1 MVPTAIDNIRLRLQA
16 CTRMVNA
23 TAMNCD
29 KASGDNDTCQRETS
43 NVTEER
49 KQYTTSKAKTDAGNT
64 LPKYI
69 IYLGVGLPGRKAMN
83 GMKRVSIVATTP
95 ATTMMICCVIF
106 IARPPFVFC
115 KL

>member
-49 KQYTTSKAKTDAGNT
+49 RQYTTSKAKTDAGNT
-64 LPKYI
+64 FPKYI
-69 IYLGVGLPGRKAMN
+69 IYLG
-83 GMKRVSIVATTP
+83 IVATTP